1 MMTIGAFLR
10 SSTLLIA
17 AMAGLAILETLLP
30 FFTKDW
36 RRRHAL
42 PNLALTAVTLFL
54 NFAFNAGALFVTA
67 VLVENHFGLL
77 SIAHLSPLGGVMISI
92 VVLDASTYLA
102 HRLMHAIPTLWRAHS
117 VHHADPLVDVTT
129 ALRFHP
135 IEIVW
140 RFTMLMAP
148 AWLLGLP
155 AEGLAAYRV
164 VSAFVALL
172 EHMNVR
178 LWQPLDTALSLVV
191 GTPNMHK
198 LHHSRVESETNTNY
212 GNLFSLFDRVLGTFT
227 PSARAATVDYGL
239 DGHDD
244 AETQRFVGLLRLP
257 FRHREASPAGRSVAH
272 AVRP

>member
-17 AMAGLAILETLLP
+17 AMAVLALVETFVP

-36 RRRHAL
+36 RRRHLL
-42 PNLALTAVTLFL
+42 PNLLLTAVTLSL
-54 NFAFNAGALFVTA
+54 NFAFNAGA
-67 VLVENHFGLL
+67 VLVTMALAERRFGLFATAHLPRLAGVLL
-77 SIAHLSPLGGVMISI
+77 SIIA
-92 VVLDASTYLA
+92 LDASTYLA
-102 HRLMHAIPTLWRAHS
+102 HRLMHGIPALWRAHS

-140 RFTMLMAP
+140 RFTMLMGP

-155 AEGLAAYRV
+155 AEGLVAYRV
-164 VSAFVALL
+164 VSAFVALF

-178 LWQPLDTALSLVV
+178 LWQPLDTALSFVV

-198 LHHSRVESETNTNY
+198 IHHSRVESETNTNY
-212 GNLFSLFDRVLGTFT
+212 GNLFSVFDRVLGTFT
-227 PSARAATVDYGL
+227 PSARAASVEYGL

-244 AETQRFVGLLRLP
+244 TEKQRFVGLLRLP
-257 FRHREASPAGRSVAH
+257 FRHDGPSPAARSMAH
-272 AVRP
+272 TARP